1 MIKTDSIA
9 SGVFDFHVTWSSHL
23 MLGTFNALI
32 DSGNCFRYIDRE
44 RETCLWTLN
53 IQRVRV
59 PHRVAHRLERRS
71 GSVELTSVFPTA
83 AAKHFSAQE
92 RSGTR
97 KLGERD
103 WGRVHSP
110 VDMSNGFQQTD
121 PPRRAAGGLSGAGR
135 SCR

>member
-23 MLGTFNALI
+23 MSGTFNALI

-53 IQRVRV
+53 IQCVRV

-71 GSVELTSVFPTA
+71 GLVGLTSVFPTA
-83 AAKHFSAQE
+83 AAKTLFDA
-92 RSGTR
+92 GTQR
-97 KLGERD
+97 HEEAR
-103 WGRVHSP
+103 
-110 VDMSNGFQQTD
+110 
-121 PPRRAAGGLSGAGR
+121 GAGLGQSPLTR
-135 SCR
+135 